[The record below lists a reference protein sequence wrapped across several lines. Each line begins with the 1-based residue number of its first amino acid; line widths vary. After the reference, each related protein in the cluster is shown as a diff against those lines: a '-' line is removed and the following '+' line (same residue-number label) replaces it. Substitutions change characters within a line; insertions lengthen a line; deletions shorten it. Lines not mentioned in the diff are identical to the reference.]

1 MLFKHIFWHST
12 INMRQNLCLRSRYV
26 GGGPPVKVVVKEKK
40 KYLFFAC
47 MWSVF
52 KEMEYLDKCPSAQNL
67 VAGAD
72 SSKTAGV
79 HTNKLH

>member
-1 MLFKHIFWHST
+1 MLKKQVCGWRIASQSCSE
-12 INMRQNLCLRSRYV
+12 R
-26 GGGPPVKVVVKEKK
+26 KK
-40 KYLFFAC
+40 KYLFDAC

-52 KEMEYLDKCPSAQNL
+52 KEIEYLDKCPSAQNL